1 MKPTS
6 LLLAATV
13 LMSTP
18 ITSALA
24 ATGTPPD
31 VAKKPHVVKAPHGAE
46 RNDEYYWLRDDK
58 RENKEMLAY
67 LNAENAYTDSVM
79 APLKPLEDKLYD
91 EVVARIKQDDAS
103 VPYRER

>member
-24 ATGTPPD
+24 ASAPPPD
-31 VAKKPHVVKAPHGAE
+31 VAKKPHVGKAPHGAE

-67 LNAENAYTDSVM
+67 LNAENAYTDAVM
-79 APLKPLEDKLYD
+79 APLKPLNSG
-91 EVVARIKQDDAS
+91 VA
-103 VPYRER
+103 